1 MAAHTQE
8 SIPPLSS
15 TTAFRLSVILA
26 STLPDSSDAASGTA
40 FRLCTAS
47 TNPGPIAQ
55 PFSYIFT
62 SLLPYFILSSAL
74 DSLCRRVP
82 DEFVQLQPQPHR
94 QAVRQNPFHQRA
106 RLQAFPLAIG
116 IGERRRK
123 QHLLD
128 ALRER
133 VFAREIT
140 RKFIIAPRRQYKFN
154 FVFL

>member
-15 TTAFRLSVILA
+15 TTSFRLSLILA
-26 STLPDSSDAASGTA
+26 PALSDSSDAASGTA

-62 SLLPYFILSSAL
+62 SLLPYFISSSAL

-82 DEFVQLQPQPHR
+82 DEFVQLQTQPHR
-94 QAVRQNPFHQRA
+94 QSVRQNPFHQRA
-106 RLQAFPLAIG
+106 RLQAFPLAFG

-123 QHLLD
+123 QHLLH
-128 ALRER
+128 AIRQR
-133 VFAREIT
+133 MFARKIA
-140 RKFIIAPRRQYKFN
+140 RKFIVAP
-154 FVFL
+154 